1 MPDQMKAT
9 IILLGILGLVGFLLT
24 NPAKIIGLLIALMV
38 YLINK
43 ETINRARHRKRTKN
57 FQ

>member
-24 NPAKIIGLLIALMV
+24 SPAKIIGLLIALMV

-43 ETINRARHRKRTKN
+43 ETIKRARHRKRTKN

>member
-1 MPDQMKAT
+1 MKAT

-24 NPAKIIGLLIALMV
+24 NPAKIIGLLIAIMV

-43 ETINRARHRKRTKN
+43 ETIKRARHRKRTKN

>member
-24 NPAKIIGLLIALMV
+24 NPSKIIGLLIALMV

-43 ETINRARHRKRTKN
+43 ETIKRARYRKRTNN